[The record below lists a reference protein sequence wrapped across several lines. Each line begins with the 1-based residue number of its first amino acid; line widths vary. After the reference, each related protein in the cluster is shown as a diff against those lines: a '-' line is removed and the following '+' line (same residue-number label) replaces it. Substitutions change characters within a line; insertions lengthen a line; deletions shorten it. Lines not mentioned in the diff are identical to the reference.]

1 MPWAFSWWAGLFERL
16 TTRPGAGLYID
27 MRKAPRGGPPAGG
40 KISTFPDS
48 FYLSR
53 PLGG

>member
-1 MPWAFSWWAGLFERL
+1 MGVLLVSGAYRATDHTSR
-16 TTRPGAGLYID
+16 RPSGLYID

-40 KISTFPDS
+40 KISMFPDP

-53 PLGG
+53 PLGD